1 MQTLHLTQSQ
11 IIDFFVS
18 DPMYQYT
25 DAETAGGHPNLVY
38 AQKLGYGG
46 ILDGG
51 NNDKANYSGTLGSV
65 SGGQSS
71 RQSTLTQAASKLYS
85 QVKKIEAHDSSR
97 SSPKLLSRTNDM
109 KRLLDIFNPGVNP
122 FAAVLL
128 DIPE

>member
-25 DAETAGGHPNLVY
+25 DAETAEGHPNLVYDVY

-71 RQSTLTQAASKLYS
+71 RQNSLTAAASKLYS
-85 QVKKIEAHDSSR
+85 QVKKMPAHDSSR
-97 SSPKLLSRTNDM
+97 SALKLPVPT
-109 KRLLDIFNPGVNP
+109 KQPTT
-122 FAAVLL
+122 
-128 DIPE
+128 